1 MKRYDFRVK
10 WLEPDKRRKVLI
22 PIEKEGWKHVYAKTK
37 EEAIKQLE
45 MKGYK
50 VVEDER

>member
-1 MKRYDFRVK
+1 MKRYDFKCKQTRLVMRGKLLVK
-10 WLEPDKRRKVLI
+10 QSREVD
-22 PIEKEGWKHVYAKTK
+22 KHVYTDSK

-50 VVEDER
+50 VVEDE